1 MRNERYPAWC
11 TDYETTTK
19 KRKKKLTKRIG
30 IMVQNGSEIG
40 IVESAQCDRL
50 QRPTLG
56 GGIVNVDRRWVGSV
70 RIENVDSNYAPEE
83 SAERF
88 EHTNLPKRK

>member
-1 MRNERYPAWC
+1 MNVIQHGVR
-11 TDYETTTK
+11 TTKQQQK

-30 IMVQNGSEIG
+30 IMVQNGGEIG

-70 RIENVDSNYAPEE
+70 RIENVDGVFKLRP
-83 SAERF
+83 R
-88 EHTNLPKRK
+88 RKC